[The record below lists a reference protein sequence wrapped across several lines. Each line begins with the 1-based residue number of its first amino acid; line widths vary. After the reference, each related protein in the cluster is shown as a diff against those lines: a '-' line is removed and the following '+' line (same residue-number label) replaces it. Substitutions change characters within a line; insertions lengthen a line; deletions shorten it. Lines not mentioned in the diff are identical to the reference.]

1 VTLPD
6 PGVTTPPTDEQTWT
20 EDDHTTALDLVYA
33 WLGADRAAR
42 NWLAQ
47 PGYIVLTQNIA
58 SAISEAFDN
67 GYAAGRA
74 AADGRMA

>member
-1 VTLPD
+1 MST
-6 PGVTTPPTDEQTWT
+6 EQTEWT
-20 EDDHTTALDLVYA
+20 EDAHTTALDVVYA

-58 SAISEAFDN
+58 SAITEAFQA
-67 GYAAGRA
+67 GYDAGR
-74 AADGRMA
+74 DNE